1 MKNLTADVVVIGS
14 GPSGLAAAAQAA
26 EDGASV
32 VVFEKANV
40 SGGAANMGMGPLGIG
55 TRQQLDMMVDIDL
68 ESAFKRFMEYT
79 HWRSD
84 ARLVKKYFESSG
96 DTIRWLE
103 EACGVEFAGAYKYF
117 PKSDATWHIVAVN
130 GGIGRN
136 GGAIMNRHIRD
147 YATENGA
154 QFLMETPAKQ
164 IVKDEEG
171 RICAVV
177 GVDASGE
184 EVRCECKAVVIA
196 TGGAG
201 DNPQMIH
208 ERTGYTYRGNMF
220 NFAIP
225 GLKGDG
231 IRMAEEV
238 GAGSTPMNVE
248 MMYILPNSDMGPDCI
263 PAVFMQPN
271 LMVNMLGKR
280 FINEEEMQNTTFCGN
295 AISFQKDAKGI
306 AIIDSK
312 IARYYMKKGV
322 DVVNFVHHP
331 EDVSDLL
338 EAIENAIANGNPD
351 IVKADTIEELAEKLG
366 IDPEALEE
374 TVDEYNDM
382 CEGSDTLFYK
392 PQKFMRPIEKGPFY
406 AGIFRPGAYGTLG
419 GIKINEDAQVLTADW
434 EPIPGLFAAGTDTC
448 TIYGDSYMFLLPG
461 NTMGYCVNTGRFA
474 GSGAAAFAQ
483 EEDDD

>member
-231 IRMAEEV
+231 IRMAAEV

-483 EEDDD
+483 EEDD

>member
-231 IRMAEEV
+231 IRMAAEV

-434 EPIPGLFAAGTDTC
+434 EPIPGL
-448 TIYGDSYMFLLPG
+448 GDSYMFLLPG

-483 EEDDD
+483 EEDD

>member
-171 RICAVV
+171 RICAVA

-483 EEDDD
+483 EEDD